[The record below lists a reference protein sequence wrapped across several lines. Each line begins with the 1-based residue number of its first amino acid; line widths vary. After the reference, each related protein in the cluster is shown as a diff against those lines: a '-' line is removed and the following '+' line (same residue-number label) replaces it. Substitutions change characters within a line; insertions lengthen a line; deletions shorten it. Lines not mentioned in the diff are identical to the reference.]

1 MNISSSSLFYCAVCV
16 THTHTQRCVCWKYL
30 AIARVPVYVHQLKGG
45 RPPVVFY
52 RRKDGQGE
60 RRLFECSLQQGGHVN
75 VIGYS
80 YIDDPTERSK
90 DKLTVRKND
99 RAFFSLFPKEKRC
112 YQINNCIPLLTVN
125 TINEW
130 DICTQKDK

>member
-1 MNISSSSLFYCAVCV
+1 MWDFSNGPLE
-16 THTHTQRCVCWKYL
+16 
-30 AIARVPVYVHQLKGG
+30 LKGG

-80 YIDDPTERSK
+80 YIDDPTGESFVYFFSIFFLKMLSLFYEILFSIERSK